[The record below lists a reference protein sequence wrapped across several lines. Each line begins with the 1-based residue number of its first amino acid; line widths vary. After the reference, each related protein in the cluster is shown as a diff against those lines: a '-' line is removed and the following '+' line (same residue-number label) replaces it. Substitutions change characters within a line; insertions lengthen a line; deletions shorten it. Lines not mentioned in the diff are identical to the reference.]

1 MYLIYQENYPYGTGE
16 VMIEREWYWE
26 EVAFIPKGV
35 APQDLLMVPGHI
47 FIKST
52 VVEELMAKGEV
63 LKEKRGE
70 KHTKKK
76 RRYGGFSR
84 YRNRG

>member
-1 MYLIYQENYPYGTGE
+1 MT
-16 VMIEREWYWE
+16 ERKWYWE
-26 EVAFIPKGV
+26 EVALIPKGI

-52 VVEELMAKGEV
+52 VVEELMVKGGV

-70 KHTKKK
+70 KHAEKK
-76 RRYGGFSR
+76 RRHGGFFR
-84 YRNRG
+84 HWMKE